1 MAHSEIKQ
9 KLLDFIDKNFEGSG
23 KEVDPVVEVTKS
35 LDSDQRRAM
44 FVALE
49 PQEGDTTSDL
59 HGDTYTAEDV
69 EKACINFNT
78 HCMKAN
84 IFHKIETEK
93 AVIEQSF
100 ITPSSF
106 TLDDGREIQK
116 GTWLQWWHFPEGDT
130 TSDMLWKAVKDGKIT
145 GISIGARAKTEKLDD

>member
-1 MAHSEIKQ
+1 MTDTIKE
-9 KLLDFIDKNFEGSG
+9 KLLDFIAKNFDGSS
-23 KEVDPVVEVTKS
+23 KDVEPVVEVTKA
-35 LDSDQRRAM
+35 LDTEQRRAM

-49 PQEGDTTSDL
+49 PQEGEETTDL
-59 HGDTYTAEDV
+59 HGDTYTLDEV
-69 EKACINFNT
+69 EKACISFNT

-106 TLDDGREIQK
+106 TLDNGKEIKK

>member
-1 MAHSEIKQ
+1 MMTQTLKE
-9 KLLDFIDKNFEGSG
+9 KLLEFIDKNFDGSS
-23 KEVDPVVEVTKS
+23 KEVEPVVEVTKS
-35 LDSDQRRAM
+35 LDNEQRRAL

-49 PQEGDTTSDL
+49 PQDGDETSDL
-59 HGDTYTAEDV
+59 HGDTYTAEEV
-69 EKACINFNT
+69 EKACNNFNV
-78 HCMKAN
+78 HCKKAN
-84 IFHKIETEK
+84 IFHKIQTEK

-100 ITPSSF
+100 ITPSAF
-106 TLDDGREIQK
+106 TLDDGREIKK

>member
-1 MAHSEIKQ
+1 MTQDLES
-9 KLLDFIDKNFEGSG
+9 KLIHLIEKHFEGTR
-23 KEVDPVVEVTKS
+23 KEAEPVVEITKS
-35 LDSDQRRAM
+35 VDKEQRRAM
-44 FVALE
+44 FVVLE
-49 PQEGDTTSDL
+49 PQEGDTTTDL
-59 HGDTYTAEDV
+59 HQDTYTEKEV
-69 EKACINFNT
+69 EKACNNFNV

-100 ITPSSF
+100 ITPSAF
-106 TLDDGREIQK
+106 KLDDSREIKK

-130 TSDMLWKAVKDGKIT
+130 TSDMLWKAVKDGSIT